1 MDTRTPTDTP
11 TPEKAPLVPIPRL
24 GLPTVPS
31 VILHI
36 LIALSAAMLPACAVG
51 LIADPGESSA
61 LLLGIELAAA
71 GLSLLQIAY
80 LWCACR
86 RARGLIPIV
95 VVFGGLSYLVT
106 ASFIPLAAG
115 LSLLFCV
122 GMGSML
128 LAVSPRRTLVW
139 FPLAMLGAL
148 AVSLAVTRDP
158 LIALA
163 CLIPFPAAL
172 ALAQGTRTA
181 AAREDGPNRV
191 GVICLTSLA
200 LGASIA
206 AVAAAL
212 IYRALGTLDVTAILA
227 KLDEG
232 RAMLTEAM
240 ASLEL
245 SIPAPN
251 GEEIPLDAE
260 YAENLVNQAFNLLPA
275 LAVVTVNILAALA
288 QMIQHASLAAFGFGD
303 SVSDRVRLLAMS
315 AVSGAVFILGYVTVW
330 VSGTDASTLVGTV
343 AENVVLILQPG
354 LALCGMLRLIRS
366 FMGRR
371 NRGGCGCLVFF
382 IVPVILFSA
391 PVVLAFYEAIS
402 LTIGRLVSRLKPPQD
417 PDSL

>member
-11 TPEKAPLVPIPRL
+11 IPEKAPLVPIART

-61 LLLGIELAAA
+61 LLFGIEIAAA
-71 GLSLLQIAY
+71 ILSFLQIAY
-80 LWCACR
+80 LWRACR

-95 VVFGGLSYLVT
+95 VVFGVLSYLAT

-115 LSLLFCV
+115 LSLLFAV

-128 LAVSPRRTLVW
+128 LAVSPKGALVW
-139 FPLAMLGAL
+139 FPLVPLGAF

-158 LIALA
+158 LITLA

-172 ALAQGTRTA
+172 VLAQGTRSA
-181 AAREDGPNRV
+181 AAREDGPTRV
-191 GVICLTSLA
+191 GVICLTSLT

-206 AVAAAL
+206 AVAAAAL
-212 IYRALGTLDVTAILA
+212 YRALGTLDVSAILA
-227 KLDEG
+227 WMDNARTL
-232 RAMLTEAM
+232 LTDTLV
-240 ASLEL
+240 SLEL
-245 SIPAPN
+245 SFPAPN
-251 GEEIPLDAE
+251 GDEIPVDAE
-260 YAENLVNQAFNLLPA
+260 YAENLINQAFNLIPA

-288 QMIQHASLAAFGFGD
+288 QMIQHAALSAFGFGE
-303 SVSDRVRLLAMS
+303 SVTDRVRLFVMS
-315 AVSGAVFILGYVTVW
+315 AVSGFVFIAGYITAW

-354 LALCGMLRLIRS
+354 LALCGMLRLLHLV
-366 FMGRR
+366 MGRR
-371 NRGGCGCLVFF
+371 GRGGCGCLVLF

-402 LTIGRLVSRLKPPQD
+402 LTVGRLLSRLKPPKD